1 MISIKEIATQKELT
15 DFVKFPLSL
24 YKNNPYWV
32 PPLISDEVA
41 SFSKDK
47 NPVFEQAQAFFFLAY
62 NEQKKIVGR
71 VAAII
76 NQNDLQQ
83 GIKKIRFGWLDMID
97 DLNVTKALI
106 EKVAEKGREHQLD
119 YMEAVSYTHL
129 TLPRKRVLLICRFC

>member
-47 NPVFEQAQAFFFLAY
+47 NPVF
-62 NEQKKIVGR
+62 
-71 VAAII
+71 
-76 NQNDLQQ
+76 
-83 GIKKIRFGWLDMID
+83 
-97 DLNVTKALI
+97 
-106 EKVAEKGREHQLD
+106 
-119 YMEAVSYTHL
+119 
-129 TLPRKRVLLICRFC
+129 